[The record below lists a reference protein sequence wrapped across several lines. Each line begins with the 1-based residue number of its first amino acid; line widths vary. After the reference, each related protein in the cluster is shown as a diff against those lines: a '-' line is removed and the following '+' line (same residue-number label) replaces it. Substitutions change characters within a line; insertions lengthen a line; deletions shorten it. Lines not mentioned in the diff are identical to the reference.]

1 MGQVRAAVN
10 QDRRRTIHDLCAE
23 VGIGYGPC
31 RRILTEQLN
40 MQRILRRVLT
50 QDQND
55 SRVAICQQLKET
67 VINDP
72 TLFLNVITGDES
84 IVYANDPGTMEESW
98 VSKTQKSTYVKKSKL
113 KTMLI
118 CFFDQEGIVHRE
130 FVPSAMTVNAEFY
143 CDVLRRLR

>member
-1 MGQVRAAVN
+1 
-10 QDRRRTIHDLCAE
+10 
-23 VGIGYGPC
+23 
-31 RRILTEQLN
+31 